1 MDSMTPNELDYLESM
16 VRFHRRNLDRLL
28 ASLESPMAW
37 YSVQK
42 VKHWIKLERTRL
54 KRAELYVAQAKGA
67 PRRGNDG
74 QHDV

>member
-1 MDSMTPNELDYLESM
+1 MEGTTSDELDYWKDM

-28 ASLESPMAW
+28 ASLESPMPW

-54 KRAELYVAQAKGA
+54 KRAELHVAHAEGRITKGE
-67 PRRGNDG
+67 RCSK
-74 QHDV
+74 